1 MLAVCPASTNGG
13 AGRSIS
19 REIKTEEIAAMK
31 MGPKFLNGEFTPAL
45 KRPSFILPR
54 KDRLPVFI
62 GCIFFVIFWITFVD
76 V

>member
-31 MGPKFLNGEFTPAL
+31 MGPKFLNEGVYSSIKEA
-45 KRPSFILPR
+45 
-54 KDRLPVFI
+54 
-62 GCIFFVIFWITFVD
+62 FFHIT
-76 V
+76 